1 MRHSQRQILRLSLEK
16 LCELLGSGQRGPPI
30 DLKFLPSCCNPESH
44 LASSMLREVLCNLG
58 QGLNQ
63 DHRVR
68 DRHMQLFS
76 STNPPAPGSDSA
88 QCILN
93 RTAALHLRQAAQQ
106 ISPFCISTRLVDGEE
121 LVQNRLSSHPST
133 CHNVLPHRFR
143 ERSQQSRARPLI
155 QSLEPWGHLLLHLD
169 SQPPQWRRQKPLI
182 VLHLHFSLHPIPK
195 LARRRTE
202 VSHQRGNHRQPVP
215 KEQGRILSRR

>member
-1 MRHSQRQILRLSLEK
+1 MGESTGLSPLAPTSRTPVTAWMFRLWWSISASASSTQGLNRWLSSCYRLKDCSCTGILGRRGMRHSQRQILRLSLEK

-76 STNPPAPGSDSA
+76 STNPPAPGSNSA
-88 QCILN
+88 QCVLN

-121 LVQNRLSSHPST
+121 LVQNRLSRHSST
-133 CHNVLPHRFR
+133 CNNVLSHRFR
-143 ERSQQSRARPLI
+143 ER
-155 QSLEPWGHLLLHLD
+155 G
-169 SQPPQWRRQKPLI
+169 
-182 VLHLHFSLHPIPK
+182 
-195 LARRRTE
+195 
-202 VSHQRGNHRQPVP
+202 
-215 KEQGRILSRR
+215 